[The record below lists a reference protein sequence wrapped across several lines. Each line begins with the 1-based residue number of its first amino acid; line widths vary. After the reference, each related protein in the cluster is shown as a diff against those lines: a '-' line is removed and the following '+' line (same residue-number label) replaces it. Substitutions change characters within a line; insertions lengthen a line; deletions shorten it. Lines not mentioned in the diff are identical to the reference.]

1 MQGDTRTDGRDESP
15 EERADRKWADL
26 LQEIRVAQTGVQIL
40 FGFLLTV
47 VFQPS
52 YRRLSEADQ
61 TLYMVT
67 IVLGAAAI
75 GALVA
80 PVAFHRIVTG
90 RFIKPEAVVWASRLT
105 LLGLLLLLLT
115 MISSSCWCCAPPP
128 TTTRTCPGSSRVWP
142 GCTSCGGSS
151 SRRLFACAWRT
162 ARSAPATRTAGS
174 GLNRPPGTCL
184 GWDGLRGRPT
194 RRPPGR
200 ALSGSAW
207 GRLAVSGCG
216 WRWW

>member
-1 MQGDTRTDGRDESP
+1 MQGDERTDGRDESP

-90 RFIKPEAVVWASRLT
+90 RLIKPEAVVWASRLT

-115 MISSSCWCCAPPP
+115 MISSLLLVLRAATDDDSYVPWIVAGVAGLYILWWLVIPAVL
-128 TTTRTCPGSSRVWP
+128 RV
-142 GCTSCGGSS
+142 
-151 SRRLFACAWRT
+151 RMADRA
-162 ARSAPATRTAGS
+162 AGS
-174 GLNRPPGTCL
+174 R
-184 GWDGLRGRPT
+184 DED
-194 RRPPGR
+194 
-200 ALSGSAW
+200 SGGAD
-207 GRLAVSGCG
+207 
-216 WRWW
+216 

>member
-1 MQGDTRTDGRDESP
+1 MKADVRKDGRDESP
-15 EERADRKWADL
+15 EERADRKWVDL

-52 YRRLSEADQ
+52 YRRLSDADQ

-67 IVLGAAAI
+67 IVLGATAV

-115 MISSSCWCCAPPP
+115 MTAALLLVLRAATHDDGYVPWIVAGVAALYILWWLVIPVVL
-128 TTTRTCPGSSRVWP
+128 RI
-142 GCTSCGGSS
+142 
-151 SRRLFACAWRT
+151 RLGRHAADD
-162 ARSAPATRTAGS
+162 SDSGAG
-174 GLNRPPGTCL
+174 PD
-184 GWDGLRGRPT
+184 DG
-194 RRPPGR
+194 
-200 ALSGSAW
+200 AAD
-207 GRLAVSGCG
+207 
-216 WRWW
+216 

>member
-1 MQGDTRTDGRDESP
+1 MQGDARTDGRDESP

-52 YRRLSEADQ
+52 YRRLSEADR

-162 ARSAPATRTAGS
+162 ARPTPATRTAMERTEPDARHMPRVG
-174 GLNRPPGTCL
+174 RPPAVPPG
-184 GWDGLRGRPT
+184 GRPVAQC
-194 RRPPGR
+194 P
-200 ALSGSAW
+200 
-207 GRLAVSGCG
+207 
-216 WRWW
+216 

>member
-1 MQGDTRTDGRDESP
+1 MPDDAQRNGRDESP

-47 VFQPS
+47 VFQPT
-52 YRRLSEADQ
+52 YRRLSDADQ

-67 IVLGAAAI
+67 IVLGATAV

-90 RFIKPEAVVWASRLT
+90 RHIKPQAVVWASGLT

-115 MISSSCWCCAPPP
+115 M
-128 TTTRTCPGSSRVWP
+128 
-142 GCTSCGGSS
+142 TSA
-151 SRRLFACAWRT
+151 LLLVLRT
-162 ARSAPATRTAGS
+162 ATHDEGYVPWIVAGVAGLYLLWWLVLPAVLRMRLGNNGSADS
-174 GLNRPPGTCL
+174 
-184 GWDGLRGRPT
+184 DRGR
-194 RRPPGR
+194 R
-200 ALSGSAW
+200 
-207 GRLAVSGCG
+207 
-216 WRWW
+216 

>member
-1 MQGDTRTDGRDESP
+1 MPSEEGPPKRGGSAADGRDESP
-15 EERADRKWADL
+15 EERADRKWGDL

-67 IVLGAAAI
+67 IVLGATAI

-90 RFIKPEAVVWASRLT
+90 RYIKPEAVVWASRLT

-115 MISSSCWCCAPPP
+115 MTSSLLL
-128 TTTRTCPGSSRVWP
+128 V
-142 GCTSCGGSS
+142 
-151 SRRLFACAWRT
+151 LRT
-162 ARSAPATRTAGS
+162 ATHDDSYVPWIVAGVAGLYILFWLVIPAALRMRAAGRT
-174 GLNRPPGTCL
+174 
-184 GWDGLRGRPT
+184 GR
-194 RRPPGR
+194 
-200 ALSGSAW
+200 GSAADD
-207 GRLAVSGCG
+207 GGAD
-216 WRWW
+216 